1 MKYHYIAIST
11 RTDNKNFASVLRVS
25 SSDNLLFSL
34 QIPGI
39 TSANICSTKKKRK
52 KSLNF
57 GINVTKQI
65 KLMEGFKMVTIK
77 KATQAQTIA
86 AIKSGDFSTVDT
98 INRKAEKEAMEIF
111 TAVAVGVI
119 KLVYWDMS
127 PVKRLDG
134 KKSVMRYALHR
145 STKKE
150 GCLQLSCME
159 LIGSEII
166 PTSDIQFK
174 INDDYDRR
182 EFFRSLPGVTKMT
195 FK

>member
-11 RTDNKNFASVLRVS
+11 R
-25 SSDNLLFSL
+25 
-34 QIPGI
+34 
-39 TSANICSTKKKRK
+39 KKKLK
-52 KSLNF
+52 TLLTS
-57 GINVTKQI
+57 GTSVTRQI
-65 KLMEGFKMVTIK
+65 KLMEGFKMVIIK

-111 TAVAVGVI
+111 KAVAGGVI
-119 KLVYWDMS
+119 KLAYWDMP
-127 PVKRLDG
+127 PVKRRDG

-150 GCLQLSCME
+150 NCLQLSCME
-159 LIGSEII
+159 LIGGEII
-166 PTSDIQFK
+166 PTSDKQFK

-182 EFFRSLPGVTKMT
+182 EFFRSIPSVTKMT
-195 FK
+195 LK

>member
-1 MKYHYIAIST
+1 
-11 RTDNKNFASVLRVS
+11 
-25 SSDNLLFSL
+25 
-34 QIPGI
+34 
-39 TSANICSTKKKRK
+39 
-52 KSLNF
+52 
-57 GINVTKQI
+57 
-65 KLMEGFKMVTIK
+65 
-77 KATQAQTIA
+77 
-86 AIKSGDFSTVDT
+86 
-98 INRKAEKEAMEIF
+98 MEIF